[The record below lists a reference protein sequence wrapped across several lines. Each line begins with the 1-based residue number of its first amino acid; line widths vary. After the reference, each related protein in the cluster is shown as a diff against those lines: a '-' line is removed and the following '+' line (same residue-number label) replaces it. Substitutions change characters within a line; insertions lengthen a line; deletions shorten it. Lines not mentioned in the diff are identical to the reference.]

1 MRKAVEPSHIILF
14 SLAWLSII
22 IRWLMLFVYASHTLN
37 NPKKLNLE
45 NPDTR
50 RRFVRNSQTLLT
62 ISLILFVVWLGV
74 AINIPL
80 GMLVIIFGIG
90 LLLVLLSPLGTN
102 RTLDKIIRQI
112 QAEKQM
118 QTDKRSKHES
128 EG

>member
-1 MRKAVEPSHIILF
+1 MKLAQIILF
-14 SLAWLSII
+14 SLAWLAMV
-22 IRWLMLFVYASHTLN
+22 IRWLMLYVYASRTWN
-37 NPKKLNLE
+37 DSKQLNLE
-45 NPDTR
+45 NPEAR
-50 RRFVRNSQTLLT
+50 RRFVRISQTLLT

-74 AINIPL
+74 AANIPL
-80 GMLVIIFGIG
+80 GMLVIIFGVG

-118 QTDKRSKHES
+118 QTDKRSKHET